1 MAFKLPSFG
10 LLGRPT
16 TLKRSS
22 LFDGLPKFSW
32 DDISDKEEIGRGTFG
47 CVFTAKKVGGERV
60 VVKKL
65 LRQHDRE
72 TRLFAKEARILNSLR
87 FKHIV
92 NMKAVCENPVSM
104 MMEYL
109 YFDFAPFGLEGR
121 VSSLQDYLDL
131 IGAKEEV
138 LSPFACL
145 HNKIAED
152 TALGLNFLHE
162 RNIVHRDLK
171 PANLLI
177 SNQHYCHQNIDEIR
191 EAWAKEPV
199 ICKLVD
205 FGESRAALQQ
215 TGTLCHTRTNNVDR
229 GTVVFMAPELVSCT
243 GEPMTLEQLKACDV
257 WALGMV
263 IFMLLNPDLEF
274 PYQYELDQLPQKT
287 FECLKGDI
295 ARRFKQC
302 LLPTWSSKH
311 SKLQATAWWEL
322 EAIFYEST
330 RFGPKDR
337 PSAGQVVQLF
347 QNVNTRPPCRDIPL
361 SASQSTAIECND
373 KLVAIG
379 ATPLNENIPNDATNS
394 CAFLSV
400 LITEL
405 FIVERCNVKSAAEAK
420 QWNVLSSEID
430 NIILAMPSRFNPFR
444 EIKRMYDVSEAYTIL
459 RKAKIVSQEF
469 EFHEE
474 LITSHGVFSRDG
486 REALL
491 KATCALSTASPV
503 TNVAIYSCGRYIFVI
518 GCHSNQY
525 FLVETHPISEELGG
539 VGNGLIKVYP
549 AQDLNSARHLCSWIW
564 KRLQLSG
571 VQENSLQ
578 SFLIVEKTATVRL
591 V

>member
-1 MAFKLPSFG
+1 MSW
-10 LLGRPT
+10 T
-16 TLKRSS
+16 SYLK
-22 LFDGLPKFSW
+22 
-32 DDISDKEEIGRGTFG
+32 
-47 CVFTAKKVGGERV
+47 KK
-60 VVKKL
+60 
-65 LRQHDRE
+65 
-72 TRLFAKEARILNSLR
+72 
-87 FKHIV
+87 
-92 NMKAVCENPVSM
+92 
-104 MMEYL
+104 
-109 YFDFAPFGLEGR
+109 
-121 VSSLQDYLDL
+121 
-131 IGAKEEV
+131 
-138 LSPFACL
+138 
-145 HNKIAED
+145 
-152 TALGLNFLHE
+152 
-162 RNIVHRDLK
+162 
-171 PANLLI
+171 
-177 SNQHYCHQNIDEIR
+177 
-191 EAWAKEPV
+191 
-199 ICKLVD
+199 
-205 FGESRAALQQ
+205 
-215 TGTLCHTRTNNVDR
+215 
-229 GTVVFMAPELVSCT
+229 
-243 GEPMTLEQLKACDV
+243 
-257 WALGMV
+257 
-263 IFMLLNPDLEF
+263 
-274 PYQYELDQLPQKT
+274 
-287 FECLKGDI
+287 FECLKGEI

-311 SKLQATAWWEL
+311 RKLQATAWWEL

-347 QNVNTRPPCRDIPL
+347 QNVKTRPPCRDIPL

-379 ATPLNENIPNDATNS
+379 ATPLNENIPNDATDS

-444 EIKRMYDVSEAYTIL
+444 EIKRLYDVSEAYTIL
-459 RKAKIVSQEF
+459 RKAKIVSREF

-491 KATCALSTASPV
+491 KATCALSTASPE

-564 KRLQLSG
+564 KRLLLSG